1 MGINT
6 KVIEHGTPVIFGEVL
21 FDIFPNKKEVLGGAP
36 FNVAWH
42 LQGFGLKPLFI
53 SCIGSDAQGKEI
65 VQRMQQ
71 WGMTVRGLQI
81 NPKYPTGSVHITLN
95 QGQPTF
101 DIVAHQAYD
110 SIKLDKAISEISQQ
124 PISIFYHGTLAVR
137 ESTSFT
143 TLQSLLQKTSPSI
156 FIDINLRSPWWSE
169 QLLSGLLEGVRWLKL
184 NEDELLVLDKHLL
197 RSRSELEGAA
207 LKLQQK
213 FNLELLIVTLGA
225 SGAFIIDSN
234 QKVMSCDLIP
244 IQELVDS
251 VGAGDAFSAV
261 TLFGLIQGWKY
272 PLIFQRAMVFA
283 AKVCQ
288 MQGATVSNID
298 FYNEQ
303 LKQWNANE

>member
-1 MGINT
+1 MGIKT
-6 KVIEHGTPVIFGEVL
+6 RVIEHGTPVIFGEVL

-42 LQGFGLKPLFI
+42 LQGFGLKPLFV
-53 SCIGSDAQGKEI
+53 SCIGSDPQGKEI

-81 NPKYPTGSVHITLN
+81 DPGFPTGSVHITLN

-101 DIVAHQAYD
+101 NIVAHQAYD
-110 SIKLDKAISEISQQ
+110 SIKLDKAMSEISQQ
-124 PISIFYHGTLAVR
+124 PVSIFYHGTLAVR
-137 ESTSFT
+137 ESTSLT

-156 FIDINLRSPWWSE
+156 FVDINLRSPWWSE
-169 QLLSGLLEGVRWLKL
+169 QLLSGLFEGVRWLKL
-184 NEDELLVLDKHLL
+184 NEDELLALDKHLL
-197 RSRSELEGAA
+197 RSRSELDGAA

-213 FNLELLIVTLGA
+213 FKLELLIVTLGE

-234 QKVMSCDLIP
+234 QKVMNFDLIP
-244 IQELVDS
+244 VQELVDS

-261 TLFGLIQGWKY
+261 TLFGLIQGWKH
-272 PLIFQRAMVFA
+272 PLIFQRAMDFA
-283 AKVCQ
+283 AKICQ

-298 FYNEQ
+298 FYKEQ